1 MALTPI
7 SNIITFLDKCKRNV
21 NELVQN
27 SSMVAVNECLIEL
40 SNFNIPENFAAIEA
54 DIATIDKYLGNAVN
68 VVTGIS
74 SAGEIDFANGSL
86 AYAVIDNSVTETTID
101 LLFPSA
107 GVYTLLLRQGDT
119 DATVLFTATGGILW
133 QDGTPPTLSLA
144 GEGDQLRFTVIN
156 DTGGSLLITGVH
168 ELSGIVF

>member
-21 NELVQN
+21 SELVQN

-40 SNFNIPENFAAIEA
+40 SNFNIPENFA
-54 DIATIDKYLGNAVN
+54 TIDKSLGNAVN
-68 VVTGIS
+68 AVTGIS

-86 AYAVIDNSVTETTID
+86 AYAAIDNSITETTID

-107 GVYTLLLRQGDT
+107 GVYTLLLRQGDAT
-119 DATVLFTATGGILW
+119 ATVLFTTIGDILW

-144 GEGDQLRFTVIN
+144 GKGDQLKFTVIN
-156 DTGGSLLITGVH
+156 DGNGGFLITGVH